1 MNRVWGVAGVCLGIV
16 VGATGSAALSAD
28 QSKGGLGN
36 SSEVVV
42 LAQSGTSTT
51 DTKFVEIEPVRAFD
65 SRIPKYVARGMFA
78 PNTSRVV
85 AIRDGHDAAGNV
97 TVADAVPV
105 GATAVS
111 YNLTVTGP
119 TGPNFVSITPGDA
132 TAFTTSAINFNG
144 TADVANAGI
153 VSIDVNRTV
162 RIWNG
167 DQGGSTHVIIDI
179 TGYFVKPLFAEV
191 HGSGALSDG
200 SRAISATKIDTGKYG
215 VRFDRDV
222 SGCAYTATIGGAT
235 FAVAGVIDT
244 GLSSTSNDTVE
255 VFTQDNDGSPPAYVD
270 KPFHLTITC

>member
-1 MNRVWGVAGVCLGIV
+1 MKRRW
-16 VGATGSAALSAD
+16 AALG
-28 QSKGGLGN
+28 GGLGLAIGVVAGPTLFADETSDKQPRPHN
-36 SSEVVV
+36 SEAVTA
-42 LAQSGTSTT
+42 AQSGPTT
-51 DTKFVEIEPVRAFD
+51 FDTKFVAIDPARAFD
-65 SRIPKYVARGMFA
+65 SRIP
-78 PNTSRVV
+78 
-85 AIRDGHDAAGNV
+85 
-97 TVADAVPV
+97 
-105 GATAVS
+105 
-111 YNLTVTGP
+111 TGP
-119 TGPNFVSITPGDA
+119 TGPNFVAVTSGIA
-132 TAFTTSAINFNG
+132 TGFTASAINFNG
-144 TADVANAGI
+144 TSDVANAGI
-153 VSIDVNRTV
+153 VSIDHNRTV

-167 DQGGSTHVIIDI
+167 DQSGTTHVIIDI